1 MPLRPGSC
9 AAAVYTLDPMRA
21 GTLVIRGRGRVAQ
34 VAGNLIRGLIAEVE
48 GQPSVLERF
57 RQRGIPGA
65 AKGSIIVGAGDS
77 YAAALAGFYAS
88 RGRFTALDPYSLAAS
103 PEMAEGADVYFISVS
118 GRTSSNLLAV
128 EKAKG
133 WARRTIA
140 VTAVKD
146 SRLALTT
153 DRTVE
158 LPMVYAPRTPGMLS
172 FSLSLLAVMM
182 MAQADMSCD
191 FHRALVEARKHNL
204 DFASP
209 RGTTF
214 LLGNSLAYPAALYAA
229 AKSYEVLG
237 VKAQA
242 ELLEEFSHLELFSVG
257 RSDVVNSFGCF
268 DPRGQAEK
276 LSRALSARGFRAGVV
291 QSWGDSAAEQ
301 LFHCVFQIQLSTL
314 QEAEAMG
321 LKAPRFLSSRK
332 ALGASDAMIY

>member
-1 MPLRPGSC
+1 
-9 AAAVYTLDPMRA
+9 
-21 GTLVIRGRGRVAQ
+21 
-34 VAGNLIRGLIAEVE
+34 
-48 GQPSVLERF
+48 
-57 RQRGIPGA
+57 
-65 AKGSIIVGAGDS
+65 
-77 YAAALAGFYAS
+77 
-88 RGRFTALDPYSLAAS
+88 
-103 PEMAEGADVYFISVS
+103 
-118 GRTSSNLLAV
+118 
-128 EKAKG
+128 
-133 WARRTIA
+133 
-140 VTAVKD
+140 
-146 SRLALTT
+146 
-153 DRTVE
+153 
-158 LPMVYAPRTPGMLS
+158 MLS

-182 MAQADMSCD
+182 MAQGDMSCD